1 MINPALL
8 NKFIKVSE
16 RAAYGASKYIGK
28 NDKISA
34 DQAAVDEMRSELN
47 KIEMNGKVV
56 IGEGEMDE
64 APMLFI
70 GEKIGTGT
78 GDDLEIAVDPLE
90 GTNFVAKNLPNAISV
105 LSVANKGSILSAP
118 DTYMEKIAVGSGLPP
133 NLIDLDNS
141 VEKNIKL
148 LADARN
154 KKINQITAC
163 ILKRPRHDKIISVLN
178 SLNVKINFIQDGDVT
193 GVISVVDKNSPID
206 IYLGVGG
213 GPEGVLAASALACLG
228 GQMQTR
234 LVLNNEDEINRAKKL
249 GINDLSK
256 KYNIED
262 MVSGDVIFCATGVTD
277 GEMLKGI
284 KDKGDSFEASSYV
297 LHKNLKVSKKI
308 TNLIKK

>member
-1 MINPALL
+1 MINPSLL

-105 LSVANKGSILSAP
+105 LSVASKGSILSAP

-308 TNLIKK
+308 TNIIKK

>member
-70 GEKIGTGT
+70 GEKIGTGA

-105 LSVANKGSILSAP
+105 LSVASKGSILSAP

-148 LADARN
+148 LADAKN

-163 ILKRPRHDKIISVLN
+163 ILKRPRHDKIISALN

-277 GEMLKGI
+277 GEMLRGI